1 MKRFITKLWKPVR
14 RNPVINA
21 FLFAV
26 VTQIGHDFFANQI
39 DWTNIVG
46 YLAMVGMAVMAR
58 EFTVPNKEH
67 QRVTGNYKKVLSKN
81 IELQNITEGWPRAT
95 VKPETVKPET
105 GDSE

>member
-1 MKRFITKLWKPVR
+1 MKSLLAKLWVSIR

-26 VTQIGHDFFANQI
+26 ATQIGHDFFANQI

-46 YLAMVGMAVMAR
+46 YLAMVGLAVMAR
-58 EFTVPNKEH
+58 GFTVPAKEH
-67 QRVTGNYKKVLSKN
+67 ERLTDNYKKVLSN
-81 IELQNITEGWPRAT
+81 VVEGWPRAT
-95 VKPETVKPET
+95 VKPET